1 MAKNVDNIAYIQ
13 GALMQEIVRLNDDNI
28 MKSEEDSK
36 AEILRANAISST
48 SMAFMKSVALK
59 MAIVKAVN
67 GSKKNEIELSKTVG
81 VLDEK

>member
-13 GALMQEIVRLNDDNI
+13 EALMQEIIRLNDDNI
-28 MKSEEDSK
+28 MKNEEDSK
-36 AEILRANAISST
+36 AELLRATGITST

-67 GSKKNEIELSKTVG
+67 GSKKNEIELSKIVG
-81 VLDEK
+81 VLSEK